1 MINCNK
7 YENQVKFVK
16 SDSIAE
22 KNGLEA
28 GDFLIKIDNQSI
40 MTYDD
45 IKNAIRNKEEC
56 KITILRGSTEKII
69 YIDNVKDFIKSIEF
83 EKETVYSNCEKKTK
97 PNKFLLIITPICIVL
112 IISVIAITLVK
123 KTTTKKNKDEKST
136 ITTLEQRKKVIKE
149 TAKQNIF
156 LMDEQT
162 KKKLIKE
169 IEQKKQELPTDEKM
183 NTPRVESIINEN
195 FELDNF
201 DKELKKELEKLYDEQ
216 NKEDDDNPFGDYGSN
231 NSPNEKEN
239 KGGPGLGKNDT
250 LSDKPA
256 EEKAIRVFFNYGSHL
271 EANGFS
277 MAKYLKGNQ
286 TIETAADIEYAEFC
300 IAINDLIKSIP
311 DEKRNKATFSVVGYT
326 DTSFRNK
333 IPDKGEE
340 SQLFN
345 RELSLKRA
353 NSVVKILRMEVG
365 IDSNKILAPKGRGFE
380 NLIRENGKEN
390 HEKSRRVEIYCLW
403 K

>member
-1 MINCNK
+1 MKKGLKVANI
-7 YENQVKFVK
+7 EQG
-16 SDSIAE
+16 SMAE
-22 KNGLEA
+22 KSGIIKGDFIISIDDIPVKEKDDIINAIKDKTDCKIYILRDGLE
-28 GDFLIKIDNQSI
+28 KTID
-40 MTYDD
+40 
-45 IKNAIRNKEEC
+45 
-56 KITILRGSTEKII
+56 L
-69 YIDNVKDFIKSIEF
+69 DNVKDFIENTEF
-83 EKETVYSNCEKKTK
+83 EEENVFSNCEKKAK
-97 PNKFLLIITPICIVL
+97 SNKFLLITALIGVLL
-112 IISVIAITLVK
+112 IIGISTVILVK
-123 KTTTKKNKDEKST
+123 KNTISKNKDEKSSLTT
-136 ITTLEQRKKVIKE
+136 IEQKREIIKE
-149 TAKQNIF
+149 TEKQNIF

-169 IEQKKQELPTDEKM
+169 IERKKQELPAEEKI
-183 NTPRVESIINEN
+183 NNPRAEEIIDEN

-216 NKEDDDNPFGDYGSN
+216 NKDDDNPFGAYGSN
-231 NSPNEKEN
+231 RSPNEKEN
-239 KGGPGLGKNDT
+239 KGGSGLGKNDT

-271 EANGFS
+271 ETNGFS
-277 MAKYLKGNQ
+277 MARYLKGNQ

-300 IAINDLIKSIP
+300 VAINDFIKSIP

-340 SQLFN
+340 SLFFN

-353 NSVVKILRMEVG
+353 KSVAKMLIMELG
-365 IDSNKILAPKGRGFE
+365 IDSNKILSPQGRGFE
-380 NLIRENGKEN
+380 KLIRENGKEN
-390 HEKSRRVEIYCLW
+390 HDKSRRVEVYCLW